1 MWALSLNIKFYPHK
15 TQGKCKIYARIR
27 IGATKDFRLST
38 GLTIMNA
45 KDWNKKTN
53 LPKPSK
59 VENKNL
65 KSSLDNLHNKIHS
78 YILDLHSFAHLYLQE
93 VLQERKCLF
102 KIKIIHYSLGILLYN
117 YYIECINTY
126 EFLRIDLELGSTKA
140 VVPFTRKK

>member
-1 MWALSLNIKFYPHK
+1 MPNIKFYPHK

-38 GLTIMNA
+38 GLTIMDA

-59 VENKNL
+59 AENKNL

-78 YILDLHSFAHLYLQE
+78 YILDL
-93 VLQERKCLF
+93 ERDEER
-102 KIKIIHYSLGILLYN
+102 SLMDITSRSHF
-117 YYIECINTY
+117 I
-126 EFLRIDLELGSTKA
+126 
-140 VVPFTRKK
+140 PRK